1 MRITPRSS
9 VYAGALLLA
18 GTAALAAPAA
28 LASAAVQPPPNVPCS
43 SSALVAAIQHAN
55 TVGSATLLLAPG
67 CNYVL
72 TTAASDGDGLP
83 PVTGSLTISGSQGTT
98 ISRSSSAPA
107 FRILHVAA
115 GGSLTLAGVTLANG
129 STNNFG
135 GGVLDLGTLALQNV
149 KVTGSTAAFGG
160 GLFIGTNAR
169 AAASFS
175 EFTGN
180 TAIDTG
186 GAISAEG
193 AALALRNVKLAG
205 NTADSA
211 GGALFTGAGQ
221 TMISFSSLTG
231 NTSQGFGG
239 GAINNASQL
248 AIDHSTLSGNTAR
261 GTEGGGL
268 RTAVGGTSQVSRTVV
283 TRNSAGTA
291 GGGIANHG
299 TTVLTLDRVVLNHA
313 TDGGGIANLTGTVSL
328 RFTLVAFNSPD
339 NCTPQGTIRG
349 CRH

>member
-83 PVTGSLTISGSQGTT
+83 PVTGNLTISGSQGTT
-98 ISRSSSAPA
+98 ISRSSAAA
-107 FRILHVAA
+107 FRIIHVAA
-115 GGSLTLAGVTLANG
+115 GGSLTLADVTLTNG
-129 STNNFG
+129 NTNNFG
-135 GGVLDLGTLALQNV
+135 GGILDLGTLALRNV

-160 GLFIGTNAR
+160 GLYIAPSGHATV
-169 AAASFS
+169 SSS
-175 EFTGN
+175 EFAGNTGIALGGGISADGTVALRNVRLTGN
-180 TAIDTG
+180 TASKGGGLDLGVTAQAVVSFTDLAGNSADPQSG
-186 GAISAEG
+186 GAI
-193 AALALRNVKLAG
+193 N
-205 NTADSA
+205 SA
-211 GGALFTGAGQ
+211 GQLSVDHST
-221 TMISFSSLTG
+221 LTG
-231 NTSQGFGG
+231 NT
-239 GAINNASQL
+239 A
-248 AIDHSTLSGNTAR
+248 TLN
-261 GTEGGGL
+261 GGGL
-268 RTAVGGTSQVSRTVV
+268 RTEGAGTSRVSRTLVIHN
-283 TRNSAGTA
+283 RAGGV
-291 GGGIANHG
+291 GGGISNEG
-299 TTVLTLDRVVLNHA
+299 TTVLTGDRVVFNRA
-313 TDGGGIANLTGTVSL
+313 ADGGGIAMENASGSVSL
-328 RFTLVAFNSPD
+328 RFTLVAFNSPN

>member
-83 PVTGSLTISGSQGTT
+83 PVTGNLTISGAQGTT

-115 GGSLTLAGVTLANG
+115 GGSLTLTGVTLTNG
-129 STNNFG
+129 NTNNFG
-135 GGVLDLGTLALQNV
+135 GGVLDLGTLALRNV

-221 TMISFSSLTG
+221 TTISFSSLTG

-299 TTVLTLDRVVLNHA
+299 TTVLTLDRVMLNHA

-339 NCTPQGTIRG
+339 NCTPRGTIRG

>member
-1 MRITPRSS
+1 MRIISRTS
-9 VYAGALLLA
+9 VCAGALLLA

-55 TVGSATLLLAPG
+55 SVGSATLLLSPG

-72 TTAASDGDGLP
+72 TTAVSADDGLP
-83 PVTGSLTISGSQGTT
+83 AVTGNLTITGSQGTT
-98 ISRSSSAPA
+98 ISRSSATL
-107 FRILHVAA
+107 FRIFHVAL
-115 GGSLTLAGVTLANG
+115 GGSLTLSGVTLANG
-129 STNNFG
+129 NTNNFG
-135 GGVLDLGTLALQNV
+135 GGILDLGTLALRNV
-149 KVTGSTAAFGG
+149 RVTGSTAAFGG
-160 GLFIGTNAR
+160 GLFTGTNAR
-169 AAASFS
+169 ATASFS

-186 GAISAEG
+186 GAITAEG
-193 AALALRNVKLAG
+193 AALALWHVKLAG
-205 NTADSA
+205 NDAGSA
-211 GGALFTGAGQ
+211 GGALFVGPGQ
-221 TMISFSSLTG
+221 NTISFSSLTG

-239 GAINNASQL
+239 GAINNAGKL
-248 AIDHSTLSGNTAR
+248 AIDHSTLTGNTAR

-283 TRNSAGTA
+283 ARNSAGTL

-299 TTVLTLDRVVLNHA
+299 TTVLTGDRVVLNRA
-313 TDGGGIANLTGTVSL
+313 TDGGGISNAPNGSVSL